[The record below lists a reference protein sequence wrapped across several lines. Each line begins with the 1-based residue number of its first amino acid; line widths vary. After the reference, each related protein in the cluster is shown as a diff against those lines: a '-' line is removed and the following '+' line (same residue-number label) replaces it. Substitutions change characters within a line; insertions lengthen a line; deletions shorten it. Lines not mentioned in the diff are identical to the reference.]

1 MITNIQNIFS
11 NNNISLM
18 LTNCQNKL
26 LLFKYELQV
35 TLYNFIQVV
44 KVKFNF

>member
-26 LLFKYELQV
+26 LLFKYKLQV